1 MRTFKDKKYQI
12 RFQENYETS
21 EVRAITVTAKT
32 RLGAIGKALREND
45 MDKSKWVV
53 MDIYRED

>member
-21 EVRAITVTAKT
+21 EVRTIYVVAKT
-32 RLGAIGKALREND
+32 RLGAIGKAIREND